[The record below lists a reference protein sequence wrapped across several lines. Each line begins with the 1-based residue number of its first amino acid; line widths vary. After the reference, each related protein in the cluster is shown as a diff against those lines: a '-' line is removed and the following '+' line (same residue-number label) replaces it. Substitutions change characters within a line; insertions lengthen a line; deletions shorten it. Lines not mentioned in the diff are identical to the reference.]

1 MSFQFSQ
8 FNEPGSPETPDPQA
22 LQVCPHLGLFDD
34 PALVLTE
41 ASDNHRCFARTRPS
55 LPGFEHQET
64 YCLRSEHVR
73 CPYYK
78 TQAEIPNIAP
88 STSPFS
94 EPFRNELNS
103 GDQNQRRRWPA
114 LLVALIGATILG
126 VGALYTG
133 DSINNIRLPAM
144 LLPIIERTGLL
155 PSGATATVQAI
166 AEVPTATS
174 VPTGT
179 PTVAPTPTEVPPSA
193 TTQATIAATESTA
206 SADSTDNAT
215 TPEATESSPEPT
227 ATEAVTEEVSAA
239 LLTEYVEPT
248 PVPGGS
254 VFSLTPQI
262 GNAGWWQTDDRSRNH
277 LNDSFLYAGVNEGK
291 SFISAVR
298 FELGNIPRGAEIVG
312 AELRLTGL
320 RDDRFAPTIKGTWI
334 VQLVAE
340 SELRNLV
347 RSDFLEMY
355 TAPASIILF
364 PQLSE
369 QDLGSNKVN
378 SWQLDESTRRWLEQQ
393 IFNGATTVIVRM
405 QASTDAQR
413 DSLFAWDSGLGPE
426 SLGNPPIL
434 TLSLGQAP
442 ATPPATVTKAAV
454 VATLTP
460 TPENVLTEVALAA
473 TATEIATTIGTYTP
487 MPFDIVTPTPVAR
500 SVETAQAIAVDMN
513 ELPVVV
519 ETATPGNEATATA
532 YMDLATAIAQTTG
545 TYTPVPFPYNTPVL
559 VLPSPPAENVATL
572 AAQVATA
579 TANASVV
586 ISETATPLPY
596 NAVLADYVYA
606 TEQPQNR
613 ATAQAMVI
621 LATAEAQTTGT
632 PTSLPWNAVVIT
644 RVPTPR
650 PRNATSETTDQA
662 TSEAT
667 PTVPAPISIEDVRNK
682 IVYQRS
688 GDKGDEIWVYDP
700 ATGQTGQA
708 ANPQIVAIIEGQ
720 LGVAPDGR
728 VAYAEHDDKG
738 GFQIAVRNTD
748 GKAQVITNL
757 VGSSYDAAW
766 SPKGDQIAFVS
777 NESGDE
783 EIYVVNPDGQNL
795 RRLTNSLRFDKHP
808 TWSPDGSLIVFY
820 STRTGKNQLWVMNA
834 DGSNQRPLKESDAS
848 EFNPTWV
855 R

>member
-8 FNEPGSPETPDPQA
+8 FNEPGTPETSDPQA

-41 ASDNHRCFARTRPS
+41 PSDNHRCFARTRPS

-78 TQAEIPNIAP
+78 AQSEIPNIAP

-103 GDQNQRRRWPA
+103 DGQNQRRRWPA

-126 VGALYTG
+126 VGALYAG
-133 DSINNIRLPAM
+133 DSINSIRLPAV

-155 PSGATATVQAI
+155 PGGATATLEAI
-166 AEVPTATS
+166 AEVPTVGPVA
-174 VPTGT
+174 TGT
-179 PTVAPTPTEVPPSA
+179 PTVEPKPTEEPPSA
-193 TTQATIAATESTA
+193 TAQVTVAPTKSTV
-206 SADSTDNAT
+206 SAT
-215 TPEATESSPEPT
+215 TPEATSIIPEPT
-227 ATEAVTEEVSAA
+227 ATSAVTEEVSTA

-248 PVPGGS
+248 PVPGGA
-254 VFSLTPQI
+254 VFSLTPPL
-262 GNAGWWQTDDRSRNH
+262 GNAGWWQTNDRTRNH
-277 LNDSFLYAGVNEGK
+277 LNDSFLYAGVNEGQ
-291 SFISAVR
+291 SFISAIR
-298 FELGNIPRGAEIVG
+298 FELGKIPRGAEIVG

-320 RDDRFAPTIKGTWI
+320 RDDRFDPAVKGTWI

-347 RSDFLEMY
+347 RSDYLELY

-369 QDLGSNKVN
+369 QDLSINKVN

-393 IFNGATTVIVRM
+393 IFNGATTVIVRI
-405 QASTDAQR
+405 QATTNAQA

-442 ATPPATVTKAAV
+442 ATPPATVTKDAV

-473 TATEIATTIGTYTP
+473 TATEVATTIGTYTP
-487 MPFDIVTPTPVAR
+487 IPFDVVTPTPVAR
-500 SVETAQAIAVDMN
+500 SVETAQAIALEMN

-579 TANASVV
+579 TADASIA

-650 PRNATSETTDQA
+650 PRNATGETTDQA
-662 TSEAT
+662 SGEAT

-682 IVYQRS
+682 IVYRRS
-688 GDKGDEIWVYDP
+688 GDKGDEVWVYDP

-708 ANPQIVAIIEGQ
+708 ANSQIMPVVEGQ

-728 VAYAEHDDKG
+728 IAYAEHDDKG

-748 GKAQVITNL
+748 GKAQVITSL
-757 VGSSYDAAW
+757 QGASYDAAW

-783 EIYVVNPDGQNL
+783 EIYVISPDGQNL

-820 STRTGKNQLWVMNA
+820 STRTGKNQLWIMNA

-848 EFNPTWV
+848 EFDPTWV